1 MGKKTWKNLL
11 ANALNA
17 VEVVTFDYPYINGRR
32 KAAPKPEKLV
42 GFHSDIVRNAAA
54 KYPGHPL
61 ILAGK
66 SLGSRI
72 SCMVAAETD
81 IDVSAVVCL
90 GYPLKVCLLTRSC
103 ICLLGFCF
111 FYMFVFSEFEFL
123 VPFVGL

>member
-1 MGKKTWKNLL
+1 MQL
-11 ANALNA
+11 
-17 VEVVTFDYPYINGRR
+17 EVVWSDINDRR

-72 SCMVAAETD
+72 SCMVAAEND

-90 GYPLKVCLLTRSC
+90 GHPLKEWGDRSMLATIALGAAQVCS
-103 ICLLGFCF
+103 
-111 FYMFVFSEFEFL
+111 
-123 VPFVGL
+123 